1 MRSSL
6 SSVASLGTLS
16 NILKVNGLGYLL
28 PVSKYFLSH
37 FFYYENSRLHLQY
50 IHVASVDRIKVNNSE
65 TEKEVKGERMEE
77 L

>member
-1 MRSSL
+1 MVL
-6 SSVASLGTLS
+6 AIHFQYQT
-16 NILKVNGLGYLL
+16 IFKVI
-28 PVSKYFLSH
+28 
-37 FFYYENSRLHLQY
+37 FFYYENSLLQLQN

>member
-1 MRSSL
+1 M
-6 SSVASLGTLS
+6 
-16 NILKVNGLGYLL
+16 
-28 PVSKYFLSH
+28 

>member
-1 MRSSL
+1 MK
-6 SSVASLGTLS
+6 TL
-16 NILKVNGLGYLL
+16 
-28 PVSKYFLSH
+28 
-37 FFYYENSRLHLQY
+37 LHLQN

>member
-1 MRSSL
+1 MRSIIKYFKSEWSWL
-6 SSVASLGTLS
+6 FASS
-16 NILKVNGLGYLL
+16 IKI
-28 PVSKYFLSH
+28 FLSH

-50 IHVASVDRIKVNNSE
+50 IHVASVDRIKVNNE

>member
-1 MRSSL
+1 M
-6 SSVASLGTLS
+6 VFA
-16 NILKVNGLGYLL
+16 I
-28 PVSKYFLSH
+28 H
-37 FFYYENSRLHLQY
+37 FQYQTIFKFIFFNYENSLLYLQN

>member
-1 MRSSL
+1 MVL
-6 SSVASLGTLS
+6 AIHFQYQT
-16 NILKVNGLGYLL
+16 IFK
-28 PVSKYFLSH
+28 FI
-37 FFYYENSRLHLQY
+37 FFYYENSLLHLQN